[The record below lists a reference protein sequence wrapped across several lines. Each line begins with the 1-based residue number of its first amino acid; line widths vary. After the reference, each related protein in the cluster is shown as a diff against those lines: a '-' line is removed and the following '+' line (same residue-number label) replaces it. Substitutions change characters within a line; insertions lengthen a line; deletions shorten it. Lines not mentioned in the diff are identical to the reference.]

1 MSDVGKKKSD
11 DSKSKDKTTS
21 SHKLIAALLPVL
33 VSLSAVATADR
44 SVRDRVLFL
53 SHVMTCRK
61 KGGGIHQGH
70 ALSIHATNS
79 PRE

>member
-1 MSDVGKKKSD
+1 MSPR
-11 DSKSKDKTTS
+11 
-21 SHKLIAALLPVL
+21 KLIATLLPVL
-33 VSLSAVATADR
+33 CSLSAVATADR

-70 ALSIHATNS
+70 ASSIHATNS